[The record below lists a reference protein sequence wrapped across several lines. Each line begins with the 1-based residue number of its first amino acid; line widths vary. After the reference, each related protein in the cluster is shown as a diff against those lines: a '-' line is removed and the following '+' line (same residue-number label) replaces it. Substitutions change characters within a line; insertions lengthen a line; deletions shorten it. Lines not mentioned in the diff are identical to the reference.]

1 MPLITDIRPPGVS
14 RSQAKPGW
22 RLVVLDDGRRL
33 RVDAEQ
39 VTRHGLE
46 PGEAVGPRLVA
57 GLEARDAYL
66 RARERALRLL
76 AVRPRSVEELR
87 QRLVQGRAGRD
98 AVRAVIADLVG
109 QGYLDDLAFARA
121 WISHRSAAGP
131 VAATRIR
138 WELREK
144 RVSAAVIDQAVREGL
159 GAGPDLA
166 RTEERSAIAL
176 VARRL
181 PGYRHLPRDRQVR
194 RLAALLG
201 RRGFGQATIVRALR
215 GLGRAETLE
224 EADG

>member
-1 MPLITDIRPPGVS
+1 MTCASGRAATTPGSSWRATPNWRGRSKRAPGRSWGSRGRRRRRRRPSGRARPAGRPGLFRGTRAPAPRSPRGLPPGHLDNAADAADHGHPPPGSVAFAGQAGVAPRGARRRPP
-14 RSQAKPGW
+14 AA
-22 RLVVLDDGRRL
+22 GRC
-33 RVDAEQ
+33 
-39 VTRHGLE
+39 
-46 PGEAVGPRLVA
+46 
-57 GLEARDAYL
+57 
-66 RARERALRLL
+66 
-76 AVRPRSVEELR
+76 
-87 QRLVQGRAGRD
+87 RAGD
-98 AVRAVIADLVG
+98 AGR
-109 QGYLDDLAFARA
+109 
-121 WISHRSAAGP
+121 

-144 RVSAAVIDQAVREGL
+144 RVSSAVIDQAVREGL

-201 RRGFGQATIVRALR
+201 RRGFDQATIVRALR
-215 GLGRAETLE
+215 GLGRAEALE